1 MTELRPSFLRRR
13 AELRGGPGG
22 QRVAAGVA
30 FVVLCLAGMIA
41 LPYWTASLTAG
52 VRGEIRSTLAPLQIT
67 TERLHREVLAMAAA
81 LRGHQLT
88 GAGSFAQAFEEG
100 EQGVRADFGRARGLA
115 ERAGGHF
122 AAEVTAAEEVYE
134 LWVES
139 ARPVIAGSVPRPAP
153 EEAQVQPGI
162 GTPALEP
169 FTRRMNRLTRI
180 LRERE
185 EELADRLARL
195 QRTERQLVLVLGTLA
210 AVVLAYL
217 VHLAVSLL
225 RARRDLADALERK
238 DRFLATISHELR
250 TPLTPILGWIEL
262 LREEQDPARR
272 ARGLEAIRRNVALEA
287 QLVDDLLDLSRV
299 VNQKLQ
305 LDFRRIDASAALRSA
320 VDTVRH
326 LADAKRIPLVVELP
340 DGPLVIVADE
350 TRVVQVAWNLLSNA
364 IKFSPPGAPVR
375 LAASASGDGV
385 VVVVED
391 GGEGILPHQ
400 LQHVFEPFEQPGVAR
415 HGRRG
420 GLGIGLALARS
431 LVELHGGWIRGE
443 SDGSGRGS
451 RFTFHLPPAPPGAAR
466 AVEAPEADASPGGA
480 GESVARG
487 RRAAGAGDELRG
499 PTGAGAEARS
509 RDGADADVPR
519 VAPFGPESTPAR
531 GLAAIAALRRAGGPP
546 RGTPLR
552 RVLLV
557 EDSADTQ
564 EALRLLLQ
572 EWGYEVSTATEL
584 EGALR
589 EAARVRPEVVISD
602 IALSH
607 GDGLQLARE
616 LRRAEEVGGNA
627 RAMMVGVSGWAS
639 EADRGRALDA
649 GFDEYLA
656 KPVNLGALRRLL
668 ESAGPRRHG
677 DAFTGTGRA
686 AASGPAAR

>member
-1 MTELRPSFLRRR
+1 
-13 AELRGGPGG
+13 
-22 QRVAAGVA
+22 VA

-52 VRGEIRSTLAPLQIT
+52 VRGEIRTTLAPLQIT

-88 GAGSFAQAFEEG
+88 GAGSFAQAFEDG

-115 ERAGGHF
+115 ERAGGDL

-139 ARPVIAGSVPRPAP
+139 ARPVIAGSVPPPAP
-153 EEAQVQPGI
+153 EEAQVQAGVV
-162 GTPALEP
+162 TPALEP
-169 FTRRMNRLTRI
+169 FTRRMNRLTRV

-210 AVVLAYL
+210 GVVLAYL

-262 LREEQDPARR
+262 LREERDPARR

-340 DGPLVIVADE
+340 DEPLVIVADE

-375 LAASASGDGV
+375 LAASDSGDGV

-391 GGEGILPHQ
+391 RGEGILPHQ
-400 LQHVFEPFEQPGVAR
+400 LQHVFEPFEQPGLAR

-420 GLGIGLALARS
+420 GLGIGLALSRS

-443 SDGSGRGS
+443 SAGSGRGS
-451 RFTFHLPPAPPGAAR
+451 RFTFHLPPAPPGAPR
-466 AVEAPEADASPGGA
+466 AIEAPGVEAAPGGPGGRA
-480 GESVARG
+480 AAAVPGE
-487 RRAAGAGDELRG
+487 AGAGGE
-499 PTGAGAEARS
+499 PHEPVGAEAAARS
-509 RDGADADVPR
+509 RDGAHAEAPR
-519 VAPFGPESTPAR
+519 GAPFGAESTPAR
-531 GLAAIAALRRAGGPP
+531 GLAAIAALRRAGGHPG
-546 RGTPLR
+546 GTPLR

-607 GDGLQLARE
+607 GDGLQLARA
-616 LRRAEEVGGNA
+616 LRRAEEVGGSA

-656 KPVNLGALRRLL
+656 KPVDLGALRRLL
-668 ESAGPRRHG
+668 ESAGSRRHG
-677 DAFTGTGRA
+677 GALAGTDRA